1 MTISD
6 IAKLAGVS
14 SAAVS
19 RYLNGGPLSE
29 QKRAVIQAVVEKTGY
44 SPDTAAQTLRTGKV
58 RQVGVIVPSISSQSV
73 GQITAG
79 IAGELGA
86 QNYLLLLGNT
96 ELDPQRELGYLA
108 AMQRNHVAGI
118 ILLGS
123 YYSPQ
128 LALALKNCRVPV
140 VVTGQRFPEV
150 ACVYND
156 DRSAARE
163 LAQRMLERGRRHIVY
178 IGGTERDQATGVQRR
193 EGVQDALNAAGLD
206 GDALPRICCTAFTME
221 EGERC
226 MKELLACCPALDG
239 VVCVTDTVA
248 FGALQ
253 VLRAAGRRVG
263 QDVGLAGIGDNW
275 AGKVVEPGL
284 TTIRFYQRQVGQE
297 AARMLLQSLEHTEPD
312 AAPVRQTTLG
322 YTLIERG
329 SL

>member
-1 MTISD
+1 MKKLLTLLLALPLLWGHAAAQENAKYTILLTGASFASPQNGWFEIGCRQLD
-6 IAKLAGVS
+6 ARAINRAIGGESIA
-14 SAAVS
+14 
-19 RYLNGGPLSE
+19 
-29 QKRAVIQAVVEKTGY
+29 
-44 SPDTAAQTLRTGKV
+44 DTANRMAEGTLWN
-58 RQVGVIVPSISSQSV
+58 
-73 GQITAG
+73 
-79 IAGELGA
+79 AGELDA

-163 LAQRMLERGRRHIVY
+163 LAQRMLEHGRRHIVY

-248 FGALQ
+248 FGAM
-253 VLRAAGRRVG
+253 RALKQAGRKIG
-263 QDVGLAGIGDNW
+263 ADVSLAGIGDSW
-275 AGKVVEPGL
+275 AGSMTEPGL
-284 TTIRFYQRQVGQE
+284 TTVQFYQKQVGEE
-297 AARMLLQSLEHTEPD
+297 AARMLLQMLEEKEPGG
-312 AAPVRQTTLG
+312 PVRQVTLS
-322 YTLIERG
+322 YRVVERG
-329 SL
+329 SI

>member
-1 MTISD
+1 
-6 IAKLAGVS
+6 
-14 SAAVS
+14 
-19 RYLNGGPLSE
+19 
-29 QKRAVIQAVVEKTGY
+29 
-44 SPDTAAQTLRTGKV
+44 
-58 RQVGVIVPSISSQSV
+58 
-73 GQITAG
+73 
-79 IAGELGA
+79 
-86 QNYLLLLGNT
+86 
-96 ELDPQRELGYLA
+96 
-108 AMQRNHVAGI
+108 MQRNHVAGI

-248 FGALQ
+248 FGAM
-253 VLRAAGRRVG
+253 RALKQAGRKIG
-263 QDVGLAGIGDNW
+263 ADVSLAGIGDSW
-275 AGKVVEPGL
+275 AGSMTEPGL
-284 TTIRFYQRQVGQE
+284 TTVQFYQKQVGEE
-297 AARMLLQSLEHTEPD
+297 AARMLLQMLEEKEPGG
-312 AAPVRQTTLG
+312 PVRQVTLG
-322 YTLIERG
+322 YRVVERG
-329 SL
+329 SI

>member
-1 MTISD
+1 M
-6 IAKLAGVS
+6 
-14 SAAVS
+14 
-19 RYLNGGPLSE
+19 
-29 QKRAVIQAVVEKTGY
+29 
-44 SPDTAAQTLRTGKV
+44 
-58 RQVGVIVPSISSQSV
+58 

-79 IAGELGA
+79 IASELDQ
-86 QNYLLLLGNT
+86 QNYLILLGNT
-96 ELDPQRELGYLA
+96 ELDEQRELGYLT

-248 FGALQ
+248 FGAM
-253 VLRAAGRRVG
+253 RALKQAGRKIG
-263 QDVGLAGIGDNW
+263 ADVSLAGIGDSW
-275 AGKVVEPGL
+275 AGSMTEPGL
-284 TTIRFYQRQVGQE
+284 TTVQFYQKQVGEE
-297 AARMLLQSLEHTEPD
+297 AARMLLQMLEEKEPGG
-312 AAPVRQTTLG
+312 PVRQVTLG
-322 YTLIERG
+322 YRVVERG
-329 SL
+329 SI